1 MVLLHNNYFL
11 TQIKQK
17 EDKRKAQVKTC
28 APIWERSLVLDYRQY
43 CFSACLTFFLSLL
56 VNGCCP
62 LRDDL
67 LPFCFRCVPLLT
79 GFSFELY
86 FITFIF
92 NFVFVYLSLSR
103 QFSYKYFYIN
113 VNSFLLLLFFC
124 FLDQLKVNYFNSFSS
139 AFAFNIV
146 LEMNFHL

>member
-11 TQIKQK
+11 QQIKAK
-17 EDKRKAQVKTC
+17 KKTEKSTGNNLC
-28 APIWERSLVLDYRQY
+28 QIWERSLVLDYRQY

-79 GFSFELY
+79 VFSFELLY

-113 VNSFLLLLFFC
+113 VNSFLLLLFFV
-124 FLDQLKVNYFNSFSS
+124 FKTN
-139 AFAFNIV
+139 
-146 LEMNFHL
+146 